1 MSKLK
6 IKLLTGR
13 SGTEGSNI
21 PGDTIEVG
29 LREAITLIGSD
40 QAEPINKAAYAKAL
54 KAIEDENL
62 QRAERE
68 AEINAVMHKE
78 TLELELK
85 DLYRQVALKTAEI
98 EGVILSDEEVE
109 GFVAVSLEG
118 EKFKEKEPK

>member
-13 SGTEGSNI
+13 SGIEGSNI

-29 LREAITLIGSD
+29 LREAITLIQSN
-40 QAEPINKAAYAKAL
+40 QAEPKNQDAYKKAI

-62 QRAERE
+62 KTAERE

-98 EGVILSDEEVE
+98 EGVILTDEEIE

>member
-1 MSKLK
+1 M
-6 IKLLTGR
+6 
-13 SGTEGSNI
+13 
-21 PGDTIEVG
+21 PGDKIEVG
-29 LREAITLIGSD
+29 LREAITLIKSN
-40 QAEPINKAAYAKAL
+40 QAEPMNKAAYEKAL
-54 KAIEDENL
+54 KVIEDENL

-85 DLYRQVALKTAEI
+85 DLYRQVAIKTAEI
-98 EGVILSDEEVE
+98 EGVILTDEEVE